1 MTSRWPVGL
10 AAFVAGFA
18 LALVAFGAR
27 ADRPPPGHRLPDLAP
42 GMLVT
47 LSYTHDGRPH
57 SRTLSVEKVVPPP
70 GMPPAT
76 ESGLWN
82 LAVVETDDGGR
93 RTSVHLRPTSPDPAP
108 AAP

>member
-1 MTSRWPVGL
+1 MTHSRWPFTL
-10 AAFVAGFA
+10 AGFA
-18 LALVAFGAR
+18 MGFAVAVLVFFPR
-27 ADRPPPGHRLPDLAP
+27 GHRPRPENRLPEVAP

-47 LSYTHDGRPH
+47 LSYTHDGRPQ

-82 LAVVETDDGGR
+82 LALVETDDGGR
-93 RTSVHLRPTSPDPAP
+93 RTSVHLRPTSPDPA
-108 AAP
+108 AP